1 MSGFVHCFNVL
12 SEMAVVLYKCT
23 DHYSPEFEPTIN
35 WTEPVLVIPGS
46 LMENSPLVLLDKDRC
61 PLLPL

>member
-1 MSGFVHCFNVL
+1 
-12 SEMAVVLYKCT
+12 MAVVLYKCT